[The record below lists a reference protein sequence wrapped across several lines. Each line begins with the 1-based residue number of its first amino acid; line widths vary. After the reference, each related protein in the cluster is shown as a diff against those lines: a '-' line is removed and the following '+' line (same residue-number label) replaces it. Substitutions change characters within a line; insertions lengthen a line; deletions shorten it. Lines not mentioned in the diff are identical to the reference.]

1 MPDDDGARLRLGGPL
16 GIALAVVAGVA
27 VVLCLG
33 VALLMLPWWLAAQ
46 DEEEYQREFDRTS
59 TPSVSASPR

>member
-1 MPDDDGARLRLGGPL
+1 MPDDDDARLRLGGPL
-16 GIALAVVAGVA
+16 GIGLAVVVGAA
-27 VVLCLG
+27 MVLCLG

-46 DEEEYQREFDRTS
+46 DEEEYQREYDRTS

>member
-1 MPDDDGARLRLGGPL
+1 MPDDDDARLRLGSPL
-16 GIALAVVAGVA
+16 GIALVVVAGAA

-59 TPSVSASPR
+59 TPSVSVSPR